1 MMRTTAPPVQDI
13 SHILSKHY
21 AIATKSK
28 EKKYRPGI
36 FKARSDDTKPIIPG
50 FPFIKEAKKHKTKQL
65 WRCANVTTEAE
76 LVKEVE
82 MKESTRT
89 AETRLAGL
97 RQRIH
102 VVYPEH
108 RLIRPK
114 LEVVLDS
121 LLNHALNSYRKNE
134 QKKKEKKKT
143 RLFSSGPKPN
153 TRIPELVSITGERSL
168 TRRQLVKG
176 VGECCIAT
184 KVDHLVLHGEPED
197 LEVSAIIVRA
207 RKVGEIR
214 VDLLLA
220 NMARIHEAR
229 LLADE
234 KSTEIWGIAT
244 DCERWT
250 FAYIDNKSRCSYH
263 RLTWSSHKN
272 QIVSHIMRIFS
283 KAMDRATKVAKAF
296 RPSRAAVWRQ
306 KVKRYAG
313 DHEIHPS
320 GLRIFDRKRR
330 KIYSRR
336 DDFTGKFLDFEDD

>member
-76 LVKEVE
+76 LVKEVGEYHRNCLGCPYSHDLDSNLVYIE

-153 TRIPELVSITGERSL
+153 TRISDLVSITGERSL

-197 LEVSAIIVRA
+197 LEVSAIMVRA

-214 VDLLLA
+214 VDHLLA
-220 NMARIHEAR
+220 NMGEH
-229 LLADE
+229 L
-234 KSTEIWGIAT
+234 
-244 DCERWT
+244 
-250 FAYIDNKSRCSYH
+250 
-263 RLTWSSHKN
+263 
-272 QIVSHIMRIFS
+272 
-283 KAMDRATKVAKAF
+283 VAPLFFPA
-296 RPSRAAVWRQ
+296 S
-306 KVKRYAG
+306 
-313 DHEIHPS
+313 
-320 GLRIFDRKRR
+320 
-330 KIYSRR
+330 
-336 DDFTGKFLDFEDD
+336 